1 MSVIYLIVFHLILH
15 LALYTQILHVGLQ
28 YMCYN
33 QMFKTVDLWKT
44 LRVYTQAPQN
54 TTATTKT

>member
-1 MSVIYLIVFHLILH
+1 MLH
-15 LALYTQILHVGLQ
+15 LNIL
-28 YMCYN
+28 
-33 QMFKTVDLWKT
+33 TVDLWKT